1 MPCHRTGYESYDRHY
16 MLQPEAVDE
25 KERTCETVSVRET
38 LVVEHTER
46 YRGKT
51 NKMHFLV
58 VVIPY
63 CCA

>member
-46 YRGKT
+46 FRGKT
-51 NKMHFLV
+51 IFLLV
-58 VVIPY
+58 VYIPY
-63 CCA
+63 CCP